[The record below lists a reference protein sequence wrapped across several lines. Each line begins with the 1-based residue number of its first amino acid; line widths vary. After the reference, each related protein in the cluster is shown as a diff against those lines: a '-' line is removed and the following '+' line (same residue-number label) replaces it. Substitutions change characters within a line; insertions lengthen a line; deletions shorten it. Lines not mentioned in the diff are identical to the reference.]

1 MNSCIQR
8 RLRNRPVQALE
19 DYRVSQSGI
28 GWLQSLSMQA
38 LDHCRVVLCLHWTTG
53 KPSNAYIDLLWCHPV
68 PALAYCDVI
77 QCLHW
82 PTVMSFNVGIGL
94 LWSLSV
100 SLLAL
105 ECTSECINWF
115 MWFHSVKSSSSFTY
129 TLKLPALAILSNNI
143 HKFHGHSYS
152 EFVTSVKTTIQL
164 QYHQFFFALQL

>member
-1 MNSCIQR
+1 
-8 RLRNRPVQALE
+8 
-19 DYRVSQSGI
+19 
-28 GWLQSLSMQA
+28 MQA
-38 LDHCRVVLCLHWTTG
+38 LDHCIVVLCLHWTTG

-68 PALAYCDVI
+68 PALAYFDVI

-94 LWSLSV
+94 LWSLSM

-129 TLKLPALAILSNNI
+129 TLKLPALALLSNNI